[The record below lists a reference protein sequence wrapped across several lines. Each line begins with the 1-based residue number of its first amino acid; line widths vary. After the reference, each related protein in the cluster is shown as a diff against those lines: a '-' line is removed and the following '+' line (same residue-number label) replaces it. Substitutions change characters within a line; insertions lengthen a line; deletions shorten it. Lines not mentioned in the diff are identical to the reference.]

1 MSSACVTLPK
11 YYVRTLE
18 RDMQMEKQKKLVE
31 VDRKKGVPRA
41 RDKRL
46 VQIGARI
53 CDSSLTFKQRR
64 MILLEVG
71 KWRG

>member
-1 MSSACVTLPK
+1 
-11 YYVRTLE
+11 
-18 RDMQMEKQKKLVE
+18 MQMEKQKKLVE

>member
-1 MSSACVTLPK
+1 VLIA
-11 YYVRTLE
+11 LE
-18 RDMQMEKQKKLVE
+18 RAMQMIKKKKLVE
-31 VDRKKGVPRA
+31 VNKKKGVPKARDKSVPKA

-46 VQIGARI
+46 VQMQARI
-53 CDSSLTFKQRR
+53 CDSSLTLQQRR

>member
-1 MSSACVTLPK
+1 VLIALKGV
-11 YYVRTLE
+11 
-18 RDMQMEKQKKLVE
+18 MQMIKKKKFVE
-31 VDRKKGVPRA
+31 VNKRKQVPKA

-46 VQIGARI
+46 VQMHARI

-64 MILLEVG
+64 MILLEIG

>member
-1 MSSACVTLPK
+1 
-11 YYVRTLE
+11 
-18 RDMQMEKQKKLVE
+18 MQMIKKKKLVE
-31 VDRKKGVPRA
+31 VNKKKGVPKA

-46 VQIGARI
+46 VQMQARI
-53 CDSSLTFKQRR
+53 CDSSLTLQQRR